1 VAASTKSDPPVE
13 PVERGMLADVLTYPL
28 RSDGWL
34 MIAIG
39 AGFSILMYIAR
50 WAPMIGGVVAI
61 FAAGF
66 FAAYYL
72 DIINSTVN
80 GSDDPP
86 DWPSISDFK
95 EDILLPLVNT
105 LGIALI
111 SWGPLLLTQF
121 IDKTW
126 EAKEACEVGAFA
138 FAVIY
143 FPMATLGYVMHGHLG
158 GALPHRVVPA
168 IFRAL
173 PGYLIVIVLFTVL
186 TSLSTVSDVISRV
199 PLIGIVLTA
208 APSLYLLMAQGRL
221 IGLLYRSKREQI
233 GWG

>member
-1 VAASTKSDPPVE
+1 
-13 PVERGMLADVLTYPL
+13 MLADVVTYPV
-28 RSDGWL
+28 RSGGWL

-39 AGFSILMYIAR
+39 AGFSILLYLAT
-50 WAPMIGGVVAI
+50 WAPFIGGIVGLL
-61 FAAGF
+61 AAGF

-72 DIINSTVN
+72 DVINATVN
-80 GSDDPP
+80 GGDDPP
-86 DWPSISDFK
+86 DWPSVSDFK
-95 EDILLPLVNT
+95 EDILLPLIYT
-105 LGIALI
+105 IGIALI
-111 SWGPLLLTQF
+111 SWGPLMLTQF
-121 IDKTW
+121 MDKTW
-126 EAKEACEVGAFA
+126 EGKEAWQVGAFA

-158 GALPHRVVPA
+158 GALPHRVLPA

-173 PGYLIVIVLFTVL
+173 PGYLVVIVLFTVL
-186 TSLSTVSDVISRV
+186 TALSTLSEVISKV

-208 APSLYLLMAQGRL
+208 APTLYLLMAQGRL